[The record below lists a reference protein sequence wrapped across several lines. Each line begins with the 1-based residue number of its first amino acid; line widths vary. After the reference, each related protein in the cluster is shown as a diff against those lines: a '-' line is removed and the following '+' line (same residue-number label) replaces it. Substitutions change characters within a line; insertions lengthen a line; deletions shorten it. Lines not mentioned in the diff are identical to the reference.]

1 MSDAFSPTRAIAARS
16 IAIVRYCWPVI
27 RSTRKS
33 PTPRTPAAMRAISS
47 AFAFSVARSSPK
59 IFTAMSARTPVTIS
73 STRSEIGCAI
83 TSCTPGMTFSFSR
96 IASAMSSWVQPSG
109 HSPRGLRLTIGSAS
123 FGPAGSA
130 GLSPRP
136 IRDTTVLTPGTSSTS
151 RIASISSAIDSSSEM
166 LGTRSIAGEIE
177 PSFISGMNAVPR
189 NGNTASVARKS
200 ATAAPIAFPSFA
212 SAQSRMRRY
221 GPLIVRISQVSC
233 SAPPLSR

>member
-1 MSDAFSPTRAIAARS
+1 VDVEAFSPTRAIAARS

-96 IASAMSSWVQPSG
+96 IASAMSSGPAVRP
-109 HSPRGLRLTIGSAS
+109 LAARLQATIGSAS
-123 FGPAGSA
+123 FGRPGRP
-130 GLSPRP
+130 GLAAADPR
-136 IRDTTVLTPGTSSTS
+136 
-151 RIASISSAIDSSSEM
+151 A
-166 LGTRSIAGEIE
+166 
-177 PSFISGMNAVPR
+177 PR
-189 NGNTASVARKS
+189 T
-200 ATAAPIAFPSFA
+200 
-212 SAQSRMRRY
+212 
-221 GPLIVRISQVSC
+221 
-233 SAPPLSR
+233 